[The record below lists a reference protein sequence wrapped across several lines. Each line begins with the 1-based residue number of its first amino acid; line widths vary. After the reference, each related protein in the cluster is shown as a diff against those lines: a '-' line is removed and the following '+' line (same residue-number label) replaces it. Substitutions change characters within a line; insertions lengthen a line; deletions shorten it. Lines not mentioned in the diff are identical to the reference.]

1 MRLYDF
7 LDKTVVKENAEGLNI
22 GDEVEITGN
31 VQFAGATGV
40 IDNFG
45 KDKRFVIVNLYNHGR
60 HSFHSS
66 DVSFNDYADS
76 DNEEADMYDRD
87 EDFRRSMSNEHI
99 VKVKGGYRLL
109 SKHGNKNL
117 GTYPTRAGAEK
128 RERQVQYFKH
138 AGESVEQGVEEGAE
152 FGAYYY
158 EQLAQ
163 KVFDQYPDLNNEDN
177 ILHFGYTMAKE
188 ELGKRANGIFRDED
202 FPGDFVSSYKH
213 LQKQG
218 VAETKVSKYKDL
230 GASDQTTH
238 FIKNMTTGEIVSP
251 HRGLHDAEDALSA
264 HHRRPDGNE
273 YKIVRARKQG
283 VAEAFQ
289 NDEANLWYRYDKTDG
304 RLKQAMIANLD
315 EPNARSQGYRD
326 SIDGALRV
334 AGIIRSKFDPKK
346 FVQKQGNG
354 WVTVYPFGKQETKEA
369 SDISGLMAA
378 SELNKVFVVKTDTKS
393 YKVKAQSA
401 RVASEKVSKAHPEAK
416 IVSVK
421 DVTDIK

>member
-7 LDKTVVKENAEGLNI
+7 LDKTVIKENVEGLNI

-99 VKVKGGYRLL
+99 AKVKGGYRLL

-138 AGESVEQGVEEGAE
+138 AGESV
-152 FGAYYY
+152 
-158 EQLAQ
+158 
-163 KVFDQYPDLNNEDN
+163 
-177 ILHFGYTMAKE
+177 
-188 ELGKRANGIFRDED
+188 
-202 FPGDFVSSYKH
+202 S
-213 LQKQG
+213 
-218 VAETKVSKYKDL
+218 
-230 GASDQTTH
+230 
-238 FIKNMTTGEIVSP
+238 
-251 HRGLHDAEDALSA
+251 
-264 HHRRPDGNE
+264 
-273 YKIVRARKQG
+273 QG
-283 VAEAFQ
+283 VAEATGDKPFDNMMKNISKGTNKQKTADRKEQQKQTQQRARDAFGNMFGGGNPADKLKIREQGVAEGGPFSYGAKKPRKGTEKYNIAQANKKYYSNKPAAEPSDQMVGNAKVTKNKEQDVAEGFQ
-289 NDEANLWYRYDKTDG
+289 NDESNLFYRYDTADS
-304 RLKQAMIANLD
+304 RLKQKMIDNLD
-315 EPNARSQGYRD
+315 ERAAKAQGYRETPEQ
-326 SIDGALRV
+326 ALRV
-334 AGIIRSKFDPKK
+334 HNIIRSKFNPKK
-346 FVQKQGNG
+346 WVQNQGG
-354 WVTVYPFGKQETKEA
+354 KWVEVFPFGKQETKEA
-369 SDISGLMAA
+369 SDISGLLSA
-378 SELNKVFVVKTDTKS
+378 SKLNNVFVVKTDTKS

-421 DVTDIK
+421 DVTNTK

>member
-7 LDKTVVKENAEGLNI
+7 LDKTVIKENVEGLNI

-99 VKVKGGYRLL
+99 AKVKGGYRLL

-138 AGESVEQGVEEGAE
+138 AGESVESGVAEGTRYTGNGIHPKLVE
-152 FGAYYY
+152 
-158 EQLAQ
+158 
-163 KVFDQYPDLNNEDN
+163 
-177 ILHFGYTMAKE
+177 ILKQRGYKGPYQ
-188 ELGKRANGIFRDED
+188 LGKLKKWFVHLKDDVNAQATDEIMVTGNDVEYDEWVLKEQYGEYAFGSEGGYMTGDANRVIKNTAPMLE
-202 FPGDFVSSYKH
+202 
-213 LQKQG
+213 QG
-218 VAETKVSKYKDL
+218 VAEGLDDTTSATPAKNERGRFTAWDDDEPMRLKCEDGEFRTIQEINILRQKIGMKPFSIKSQQ
-230 GASDQTTH
+230 GA
-238 FIKNMTTGEIVSP
+238 
-251 HRGLHDAEDALSA
+251 AE
-264 HHRRPDGNE
+264 
-273 YKIVRARKQG
+273 G
-283 VAEAFQ
+283 VA
-289 NDEANLWYRYDKTDG
+289 
-304 RLKQAMIANLD
+304 
-315 EPNARSQGYRD
+315 
-326 SIDGALRV
+326 
-334 AGIIRSKFDPKK
+334 
-346 FVQKQGNG
+346 
-354 WVTVYPFGKQETKEA
+354 ETKEA
-369 SDISGLMAA
+369 SDISGLLSA
-378 SELNKVFVVKTDTKS
+378 SKLNNVFVVKTDTKS

-421 DVTDIK
+421 DVTNTK